1 MKTIKAGFMYIEILL
16 ALAIVMFIVF
26 KVVNLYFK
34 QSPLSKEDQRV
45 ISVQGIDTASPRS
58 IVDSTRNKLQDI
70 QSQHIDELDKIK

>member
-1 MKTIKAGFMYIEILL
+1 MYIEILL